1 MIRQLRLVDHRGR
14 DATVLLLPVRMTE
27 TRQNQTLDGHPV
39 RHLRRIKATADTHP
53 DALYARYPDPD
64 DLARALIDGDPE
76 IDRQAVGRATGPC
89 DRVFLDGDGNVCYAP
104 VVTEVRYHADGTERD
119 HRPVGQRTA
128 NLVPA
133 TSPVWSGV
141 LIPRREIVR
150 RLAFSR
156 VYQVAHQDT
165 LQFDFLYDIAQYLH
179 TRDAMVQVGSG
190 RQGRGPLYCE
200 RNGPAYRGFL
210 DGRINGEA
218 MRVVLYLA
226 TGELMLPEARP

>member
-89 DRVFLDGDGNVCYAP
+89 DRVYLDGDGQLCY
-104 VVTEVRYHADGTERD
+104 
-119 HRPVGQRTA
+119 
-128 NLVPA
+128 
-133 TSPVWSGV
+133 
-141 LIPRREIVR
+141 RR
-150 RLAFSR
+150 
-156 VYQVAHQDT
+156 
-165 LQFDFLYDIAQYLH
+165 
-179 TRDAMVQVGSG
+179 
-190 RQGRGPLYCE
+190 
-200 RNGPAYRGFL
+200 
-210 DGRINGEA
+210 
-218 MRVVLYLA
+218 
-226 TGELMLPEARP
+226 